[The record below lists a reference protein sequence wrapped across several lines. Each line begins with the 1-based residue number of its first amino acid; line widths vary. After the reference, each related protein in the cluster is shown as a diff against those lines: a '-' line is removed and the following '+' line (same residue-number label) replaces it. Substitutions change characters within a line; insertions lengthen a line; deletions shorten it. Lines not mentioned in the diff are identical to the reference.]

1 MRRFVR
7 RMVSS
12 IRSALR
18 NTISRWASYAASTG
32 SADTLTEPENTEE
45 SRKLK
50 AEVERLYTEILSM
63 RPSPALPAGLFCPA
77 RTTRPYNQQCAL
89 GNGHAGAH
97 CTQRPEER
105 PCGVSQRI
113 RDHGV
118 VHRVV
123 WSEWNERAKCRELTT
138 ACQRFFATRN
148 RVNNSKMVT
157 CMRCL

>member
-1 MRRFVR
+1 MRNFVR
-7 RMVSS
+7 RMVSF
-12 IRSALR
+12 IKSALR
-18 NTISRWASYAASTG
+18 STTSSSESYLASIG
-32 SADTLTEPENTEE
+32 SAVTLIEQSGIEP
-45 SRKLK
+45 SPRVK
-50 AEVERLYTEILSM
+50 AAVERLFTGTLSM
-63 RPSPALPAGLFCPA
+63 KPSPALDAGLFCPA